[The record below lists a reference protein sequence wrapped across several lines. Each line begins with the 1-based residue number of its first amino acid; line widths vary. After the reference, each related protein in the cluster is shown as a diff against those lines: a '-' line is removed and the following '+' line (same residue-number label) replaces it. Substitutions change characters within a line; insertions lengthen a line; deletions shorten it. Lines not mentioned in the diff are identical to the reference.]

1 MTITQTQ
8 KLVRTEV
15 REFLKLAVPL
25 ASAQVAQSATS
36 FADTIMMG
44 RMGAD
49 VLAAGGLAAVIFLL
63 LMVTISGMVMGVS
76 PLVAEAFGAK
86 QKRRIE
92 QLTRQGLW
100 LSLLIAIPF
109 MILTGHLG
117 VWIAQAG
124 QAETTVTLADTY
136 LDIILWS
143 LFPVAGFA
151 ALRSAVSALSQGKPI
166 MVIIAVGTAF
176 NILGNY
182 VLGFGKWGFPEMGLA
197 GLALATTLTWWGM
210 FLALALYVVLHP
222 SLRDYRIFQSLH
234 QIRPRMLG
242 QLAWVGVPI
251 GLFSGLEMGF
261 YTVITFWAGTLGTEV
276 LAAHQIVFQTATVMF
291 MVPLG
296 SSFATTVRVGQ
307 WMGQRDLG
315 GLQRAAWVSI
325 AITTLFMM
333 GASTVFLMF
342 PRQIVGLYLN
352 LQDPVN
358 ETIVALATPLLIVG
372 AIAQVLDGFQ
382 KAVYGS
388 LQGLQDTQ
396 VPMVLNIM
404 GYWILGLSAGYGLGF
419 GLGLGSVGLWMGQ
432 AFAAAAIAAL
442 FVWRLR
448 HLIAQYKQAEQAQFK
463 RAQIE
468 QEQLEQ
474 AQSL

>member
-1 MTITQTQ
+1 MSIQTQ
-8 KLVRTEV
+8 KHFHTEA
-15 REFLKLAVPL
+15 RAFCKLAVPL
-25 ASAQVAQSATS
+25 ASAQVAQSATG

-49 VLAAGGLAAVIFLL
+49 VLAAGGLAAVVFLL

-76 PLVAEAFGAK
+76 PLIAEAVGAK

-92 QLTRQGLW
+92 QVARQGLW

-109 MILTGHLG
+109 MIVTGHLG
-117 VWIAQAG
+117 VWIAQTG
-124 QAETTVTLADTY
+124 QTETTITLADTY

-151 ALRSAVSALSQGKPI
+151 ALRSTVSALSQGKPI
-166 MVIIAVGTAF
+166 MIIIGVGTAF

-197 GLALATTLTWWGM
+197 GLALATTVTWWGM
-210 FLALALYVVLHP
+210 FIALALYVARHP

-234 QIRPRMLG
+234 RITPRVLG

-261 YTVITFWAGTLGTEV
+261 YTMITFWVGTLGTEM

-307 WMGQRDLG
+307 WVGQRDLR
-315 GLQRAAWVSI
+315 GLQRAAWVSM
-325 AITTLFMM
+325 AMTTLFMM
-333 GASTVFLMF
+333 GASTLFLVF

-358 ETIVALATPLLIVG
+358 ENIVALATPLLMVG

-396 VPMVLNIM
+396 VPMVLNIV
-404 GYWILGLSAGYGLGF
+404 GYWGIGLLVGYGLGF
-419 GLGLGSVGLWMGQ
+419 GLQMGGIGLWIGQ
-432 AFAAAAIAAL
+432 AVAAAAVAGL
-442 FVWRLR
+442 FSWRLH
-448 HLIAQYKQAEQAQFK
+448 HLIKQRK
-463 RAQIE
+463 
-468 QEQLEQ
+468 QLT
-474 AQSL
+474 